1 MTENTDDLWLKQWI
15 FCSLKLQL
23 INESSL
29 REDLKLLSQRQPSQH
44 FVIGISGAQG
54 SGKSSLAAALQQLW
68 LTLGVQTDVVSLDD
82 YYLEPEDRLKRAR
95 LWHPLF
101 AERGVPG
108 THDTRLLLSQI
119 QAFKRKEP
127 QHWRRYD
134 KGLDSAARPGVDSTA
149 TGTQA
154 TTARLLILEGWCVGL
169 KAQQLGALRHSIN
182 RLEQHQD
189 PDMQWRRQVN
199 QQLVG
204 DYQRIWQELQ
214 RLIWL
219 QAPDWLAV
227 CRWRGW
233 QERALQQQGKGKT
246 PAELEHFML
255 YFQRLTEE
263 SWRQLPDC
271 ADFILSLDQQHNFIR
286 LTPDE

>member
-1 MTENTDDLWLKQWI
+1 
-15 FCSLKLQL
+15 
-23 INESSL
+23 
-29 REDLKLLSQRQPSQH
+29 
-44 FVIGISGAQG
+44 
-54 SGKSSLAAALQQLW
+54 
-68 LTLGVQTDVVSLDD
+68 
-82 YYLEPEDRLKRAR
+82 
-95 LWHPLF
+95 
-101 AERGVPG
+101 
-108 THDTRLLLSQI
+108 LLSQI
-119 QAFKRKEP
+119 QAFKGKEP

-134 KGLDSAARPGVDSTA
+134 KGLDSVMGPVVGHGIDSTVYSCA

-169 KAQQLGALRHSIN
+169 KAQQGSALKRSIN
-182 RLEQHQD
+182 TLEQHQD
-189 PDMQWRRQVN
+189 PDMQWRRHVN
-199 QQLVG
+199 QQLAG

-214 RLIWL
+214 SLIWL

-233 QERALQQQGKGKT
+233 QERALQQKGKGKT
-246 PAELEHFML
+246 LAELEHFML